1 VTSSPSTSSYETI
14 GQPVGRAEGPAKVT
28 GQAIF
33 PADVNLP
40 GTLVGKCLRSPFP
53 YAKIVSIDADSVAAA
68 RKVPGVHAVLTAD
81 DIPPHL
87 VGRMLRDIPILA
99 RDVVRFAGQKVV
111 AVAAEDDD
119 IAEEALNLIEIE
131 YEELTPILD
140 PADSMKPEA
149 PVLHPNFADYVGI
162 PDGSQIHPNT
172 AGHATWSNGDIE
184 QGFAEADLVFEH
196 TFRTN
201 HQHQAYIEPHASVV
215 FLDNSGRV
223 QTWVNSKMPF
233 QVRQQLSEGIDLPA
247 DQIRV
252 NPTTIGGDFGGK
264 GGFMDSHL
272 GFWLS
277 KTTGRPVRM
286 VMTYIE
292 ELMAGNPRHPAV
304 MTFKTG
310 IKKDGSITARQAHLI
325 YDSGGYAAFKPAR
338 GVTYGA
344 RCLGPY
350 KIPNGHIDSD
360 VVYTNQVPCGTMRAP
375 GDPQSIFAGEVQM
388 DLIARELGMDPVEFR
403 RINLVQDGD
412 ASPLGHYWKNVM
424 GIRTLDAAVEKAEYD
439 QAKPQTAGKL
449 IGRGMAL
456 CERHV
461 GAGSSTVKI
470 TIDADGTVT
479 LYTALPDTGSGFYTV
494 LRQILGQ
501 ELGVAYDQIK
511 LENWSTDDVA
521 FETGVG
527 GSRVTHVAGQAV
539 FQAAQELRR
548 QLVTMS
554 ADMFG
559 WPEDETG
566 FAQGKIIA
574 PGKTSMNLGDL
585 VSRSGGLLEAN
596 HTYDSE
602 RDEEITVF
610 CVQIAEVEVDVET
623 GQVQLTKFT
632 SAHDVGTILNPLGH
646 QGQID
651 GTIMQGIGYALTED
665 LQYDEG
671 HVTTLSMGEYKI
683 PTMPDMPELR
693 TVHVASESG
702 GPSPYGGKAIGE
714 QGISSVA
721 PAIVNAIL
729 DATGVGI
736 TEIPVSSEKLFRA
749 MAEQSDS

>member
-1 VTSSPSTSSYETI
+1 VTSSYETI
-14 GQPVGRAEGPAKVT
+14 GRPVGRAEGPAKVT
-28 GQAIF
+28 GHAIF

-40 GTLVGKCLRSPFP
+40 GILVGKCLRSPFP
-53 YAKIVSIDADSVAAA
+53 YAKIVSIDQESVAAA
-68 RKVPGVHAVLTAD
+68 RQVPGVHAVLTAD

-87 VGRMLRDIPILA
+87 VGRMLRDMPILA

-119 IAEEALNLIEIE
+119 IAEEALNLIQVE
-131 YEELTPILD
+131 YEELDPILD
-140 PADSMKPEA
+140 PSDSMKPSA
-149 PVLHPNFADYVGI
+149 PVLHPEFASYAGI
-162 PDGSQIHPNT
+162 PENVPTEPNA
-172 AGHATWSNGDIE
+172 AGYAQWKNGDVE
-184 QGFAEADLVFEH
+184 KGFAEADMVFEH
-196 TFRTN
+196 TFKTN

-215 FLDNSGRV
+215 FLDNTGRV

-233 QVRQQLSEGIDLPA
+233 QVRQQLSEGIDMPT

-264 GGFMDSHL
+264 GGFMDTHL

-286 VMTYIE
+286 AMTYIE

-310 IKKDGSITARQAHLI
+310 VKKDGSITARQAHLV

-338 GVTYGA
+338 GVTYGS

-350 KIPNGHIDSD
+350 KIPHGLIDSY
-360 VVYTNQVPCGTMRAP
+360 VVYTNQVPCGSMRAP
-375 GDPQSIFAGEVQM
+375 GDPQSIFAAESQM

-403 RINLVQDGD
+403 KKNLVQDGD
-412 ASPLGHYWKNVM
+412 LSPLGYGWQNIM
-424 GIRTLDAAVEKAEYD
+424 GMRTLEAAVDEAGYQD
-439 QAKPQTAGKL
+439 AKPQTPGRL
-449 IGRGMAL
+449 TGRGMAL

-461 GAGSSTVKI
+461 GAGSSTVRI
-470 TIDADGTVT
+470 SIDSNGIVT

-501 ELGVAYDQIK
+501 ELGVAYDEIE

-539 FQAAQELRR
+539 YRATQELK
-548 QLVTMS
+548 QKIVTMA
-554 ADMFG
+554 ADMYG
-559 WPEDETG
+559 WPEGETG
-566 FAQGKIIA
+566 FSKGQVTA
-574 PGKTSMNLGDL
+574 PGQAPVSLGEL
-585 VSRSGGLLEAN
+585 VSRSGGLMEAD

-602 RDEEITVF
+602 RDEDITVF
-610 CVQIAEVEVDVET
+610 CVQIAEVEVDSET
-623 GQVQLTKFT
+623 GQVHLTKFT
-632 SAHDVGTILNPLGH
+632 TAHDVGTILNPLGH
-646 QGQID
+646 QSQID

-683 PTMPDMPELR
+683 PSMPDMPELR
-693 TVHVASESG
+693 TVLVNSESG
-702 GPSPYGGKAIGE
+702 GPGPYGGKAIGE

-729 DATGVGI
+729 DATGVSVN
-736 TEIPVSSEKLFRA
+736 EIPVNPERLLRA
-749 MAEQSDS
+749 IEETR